1 MEAIEVFEYEK
12 TNLEQGFVI
21 TGFPTIGLVG
31 TIASRFVVD
40 SLKLRLTTAFL
51 SDYFPQISVISN
63 QEPYPMVRAYAG
75 EKKCGPEGECE
86 QLITILSELPINP
99 LALRTLGK
107 TIIDWC
113 KKKKCENIVCIEG
126 FNIGETQNKVP
137 LVGVG
142 STQKSRK
149 LLKKYNVEIM
159 QEGMVSGLSGILLY
173 EGKKQKFDVA
183 CLLAGTHADYPDAK
197 AAAAVLEV
205 VNKMLP
211 EIDIDPEPLYKQA
224 EEIEKQI
231 KTQVD
236 EAKPTQQLYPEMPMM
251 YG

>member
-1 MEAIEVFEYEK
+1 MEPIEIFEYEK
-12 TNLEQGFVI
+12 TNLEQGFVVI
-21 TGFPTIGLVG
+21 GFPTIGLVG

-40 SLKLRLTTAFL
+40 SLKLKLSAAFI
-51 SDYFPQISVISN
+51 SDYFPPISVISN

-75 EKKCGPEGECE
+75 EKKCGPDGECE
-86 QLITILSELPINP
+86 QLIVILSELPINQ
-99 LALRTLGK
+99 LALRSLGQ
-107 TIIDWC
+107 TIIEWC
-113 KKKKCENIVCIEG
+113 KKKKCKNIVCIEG
-126 FNIGETQNKVP
+126 FNIGETQNKIP
-137 LVGVG
+137 LIGVG
-142 STQKSRK
+142 SIQKSRK
-149 LLKKYNVEIM
+149 LLKKYNVEVM

-173 EGKKQKFDVA
+173 EGKKQNFDVA

-197 AAAAVLEV
+197 AAARVLEI

-231 KTQVD
+231 KAQVD
-236 EAKPTQQLYPEMPMM
+236 EAKPTQTFYPDVPMM